1 MQEEIR
7 FATFN
12 VCNLAPPGVKL
23 YDNLEPLTLDAYEA
37 KANWIAQ
44 QLDQLDADVIGFQ
57 EIFSQAALRDVLSRT
72 RRYRDAL
79 HAGFD
84 PDPNA
89 QRLTPNVAIVSRL
102 PFAAPPSVHA
112 SFPADVP
119 CDSGSPESDR
129 FARAPLHV
137 QVVLPGERIVDV
149 VVVHLKSRR
158 PDYRNGDSG
167 EDPLHYAMAS
177 LRSLVWRGTEAV
189 ALRVLLSKMMRE
201 GRRPCV
207 VLGDFNDTAD
217 AVTTTI
223 VLGTG
228 GTRNLAGKVD
238 SRDLAGKVDSRDLAG
253 KADTRGLAGN
263 DSTRAMA
270 GDGGSRGTD
279 GQGGHGVQAEE
290 RRGRLYD
297 SNQIQLRQ
305 DHLRHVGYTSIHEG
319 HYSTIDHVLVSE
331 EFNRNSPR
339 AIGEVVD
346 VSYFNDHL
354 RLERPEAS
362 DHGQVLV
369 RMRLF

>member
-23 YDNLEPLTLDAYEA
+23 YDNLEPLTPEGYDA

-72 RRYRDAL
+72 RKYGNAL

-84 PDPNA
+84 PDPQA
-89 QRLTPNVAIVSRL
+89 HRLTPSVAIVSRL
-102 PFAAPPSVHA
+102 PFAGQPAIYA
-112 SFPADVP
+112 SFPEDVP
-119 CDSGSPESDR
+119 CDSGNPDADR

-158 PDYRNGDSG
+158 PDYRRGDSG

-201 GRRPCV
+201 TRRACV

-228 GTRNLAGKVD
+228 GTRSNGSGAQGVD
-238 SRDLAGKVDSRDLAG
+238 GALV
-253 KADTRGLAGN
+253 
-263 DSTRAMA
+263 
-270 GDGGSRGTD
+270 
-279 GQGGHGVQAEE
+279 EE

-331 EFNRNSPR
+331 EFNPHSPR

-354 RLERPEAS
+354 RLDRPEAS

-369 RMRLF
+369 RMRLY

>member
-12 VCNLAPPGVKL
+12 VCNLAPPGAKL
-23 YDNLEPLTLDAYEA
+23 YDNLEPLTPAGYEA

-72 RRYRDAL
+72 RKYRDAL
-79 HAGFD
+79 HAGVD
-84 PDPNA
+84 PDPHA
-89 QRLTPNVAIVSRL
+89 QRLTPSVAVVSRL
-102 PFAAPPSVHA
+102 PLAGTPGIYAN
-112 SFPADVP
+112 FPADVP
-119 CDSGSPESDR
+119 CDSGSPDSDR

-137 QVVLPGERIVDV
+137 QVALPGGRIVDV

-167 EDPLHYAMAS
+167 EDPLHYALAS

-201 GRRPCV
+201 ARRPSV

-228 GTRNLAGKVD
+228 GTRGP
-238 SRDLAGKVDSRDLAG
+238 
-253 KADTRGLAGN
+253 
-263 DSTRAMA
+263 A
-270 GDGGSRGTD
+270 GDGGTRNMAGGGSNMAGGGSNGTH
-279 GQGGHGVQAEE
+279 GGNGTQAEE

-305 DHLRHVGYTSIHEG
+305 DHLRHVGYTSVHEG

-331 EFNRNSPR
+331 EFNRHSPR
-339 AIGEVVD
+339 AIGEVID

-354 RLERPEAS
+354 RLARPEAS

-369 RMRLF
+369 RMRLY

>member
-12 VCNLAPPGVKL
+12 VCNLAPPGAKL
-23 YDNLEPLTLDAYEA
+23 YDNLEPLTPAGYEA
-37 KANWIAQ
+37 KVEWIAQ

-72 RRYRDAL
+72 RHYRDAV

-84 PDPNA
+84 PDPHA
-89 QRLTPNVAIVSRL
+89 TRMTPNVALVSRL
-102 PFAAPPSVHA
+102 PLASPPNVYVNY
-112 SFPADVP
+112 PADVP
-119 CDSGSPESDR
+119 CDTGSPDSDR

-137 QVVLPGERIVDV
+137 QVLLPNEQAVDV
-149 VVVHLKSRR
+149 IVVHLKSRR
-158 PDYRNGDSG
+158 PDYRSGDSG

-201 GRRPCV
+201 SRRPCV

-223 VLGTG
+223 VLGSG
-228 GTRNLAGKVD
+228 GTRSVATSADPHLA
-238 SRDLAGKVDSRDLAG
+238 A
-253 KADTRGLAGN
+253 
-263 DSTRAMA
+263 
-270 GDGGSRGTD
+270 
-279 GQGGHGVQAEE
+279 AEE

-297 SNQIQLRQ
+297 SRQIQLRQ
-305 DHLRHVGYTSIHEG
+305 DAPTAFTSVHEG
-319 HYSTIDHVLVSE
+319 HQSTIDHVLVSE

-346 VSYFNDHL
+346 VSYFNEHL
-354 RLERPEAS
+354 QLAPPEAS

>member
-12 VCNLAPPGVKL
+12 VCNLAPPGAKL
-23 YDNLEPLTLDAYEA
+23 YDNLEPLTPEAYEA

-57 EIFSQAALRDVLSRT
+57 EIFSQSALRDVLSRT
-72 RRYRDAL
+72 RRYRDAV

-84 PDPNA
+84 PDPHA
-89 QRLTPNVAIVSRL
+89 SRLTPNVALVSRL
-102 PFAAPPSVHA
+102 PLAGTPSVYA
-112 SFPADVP
+112 NYPADVP
-119 CDSGSPESDR
+119 CDTGSPDSDR

-149 VVVHLKSRR
+149 IVVHLKSRR
-158 PDYRNGDSG
+158 PDYRSGDSG
-167 EDPLHYAMAS
+167 EDPLHHAMAS

-201 GRRPCV
+201 SRRPCV

-223 VLGTG
+223 VLGNG
-228 GTRNLAGKVD
+228 GTRSTGIPGTN
-238 SRDLAGKVDSRDLAG
+238 
-253 KADTRGLAGN
+253 GLA
-263 DSTRAMA
+263 
-270 GDGGSRGTD
+270 
-279 GQGGHGVQAEE
+279 AEE

-297 SNQIQLRQ
+297 SNQIQQRQ
-305 DHLRHVGYTSIHEG
+305 DVLRHVGYTSIHEG

-354 RLERPEAS
+354 RLDRPETS

-369 RMRLF
+369 RMRLY